1 MKWGCIGLSIL
12 VALLSG
18 VLMFTVQ
25 TGHLPFSSPAA
36 EIKVDE
42 EAAAVNPPIRF
53 QGGML
58 DELVTS
64 LQKERE
70 SMEDARLRLNERE
83 KNLQELHASYLTLR
97 TVVESLQKDLET
109 QLIKVDQSQAKNF
122 KTLAGVYSRMDPV
135 SASRA
140 LKNMDAERVALIF
153 NQMDSRAMAAIMD
166 SAVSS
171 AGDGGEAVAQWS
183 DAIRRLNSAAEGASL

>member
-1 MKWGCIGLSIL
+1 M
-12 VALLSG
+12 LSG
-18 VLMFTVQ
+18 VLMYTAQ
-25 TGHLPFSSPAA
+25 SGRLPFTNPVAVVELA
-36 EIKVDE
+36 DE
-42 EAAAVNPPIRF
+42 EAAAAANPPIRF

-70 SMEDARLRLNERE
+70 RMEAAQLQLNERE

-97 TVVESLQKDLET
+97 TIVESLQKDLET
-109 QLIKVDQSQAKNF
+109 QLIKVDENQVKNF
-122 KTLAGVYSRMDPV
+122 KTLSGVYSRMDPA
-135 SASRA
+135 SAARA

-153 NQMDSRAMAAIMD
+153 NLMDSRAMAAIMD
-166 SAVSS
+166 SAVSA

-183 DAIRRLNSAAEGASL
+183 DAIRRLNNTEGTSL